1 MKYDLDHNHYITE
14 TGSIH
19 LPCPPIYFDSN
30 LERGYIQNI
39 EKYPI
44 FCSIKPHFL
53 IHKFVN
59 VLSPEQCQD
68 LREKWVSFTNEN
80 PIAHNTET
88 GSSSRSSGTSSYHL
102 GVWRRYSD
110 HAMVTLDTQCRGFNH
125 QQKQCKNF
133 LRAVQR
139 HVAPALKRL
148 MERYTKEEW
157 AMRKRQ
163 VNFGW
168 LFHEADKSELELD
181 FYGSFTTVA
190 VTNGVSD
197 ILHTDRSDAGLTWV
211 LPIGKWEG
219 GDLGFAQFGRSIN
232 LKEGDAVAFQANF
245 LAHQSSPLLGGDR
258 LAFTCF
264 TDSNLMKDSQ
274 KWKKK

>member
-1 MKYDLDHNHYITE
+1 MRAKLMKYDLDQSHYITE

-39 EKYPI
+39 QKYPI
-44 FCSIKPHFL
+44 FCSIKPQFL
-53 IHKFVN
+53 IHKFAN
-59 VLSPEQCQD
+59 VLSPEQCQA

-88 GSSSRSSGTSSYHL
+88 GSSSRSSGTPSYHL
-102 GVWRRYSD
+102 GIWRRYSD
-110 HAMVTLDTQCRGFNH
+110 HAMVTLDTQCRGFIH

-168 LFHEADKSELELD
+168 LFHEADKSELGYLNT
-181 FYGSFTTVA
+181 F
-190 VTNGVSD
+190 
-197 ILHTDRSDAGLTWV
+197 R
-211 LPIGKWEG
+211 K
-219 GDLGFAQFGRSIN
+219 LGFWMDIQNWIFMGPS
-232 LKEGDAVAFQANF
+232 Q
-245 LAHQSSPLLGGDR
+245 LL
-258 LAFTCF
+258 
-264 TDSNLMKDSQ
+264 Q
-274 KWKKK
+274 